1 MCSNCSE
8 FETNN
13 IIILGDGMSTR
24 NVLSKDGNTVLQQ
37 HNSAFP
43 KSNQLPHN
51 LVKTA
56 ANQSLGSPIRLEET
70 CKDTP
75 QQYNTPSFQK
85 ATSNARQVPPAL
97 KHPSSSTG
105 DLLPGI
111 DLDTV
116 AAMMQGGKGN

>member
-1 MCSNCSE
+1 
-8 FETNN
+8 
-13 IIILGDGMSTR
+13 MSTR
-24 NVLSKDGNTVLQQ
+24 NVLSKDGNIVVQQ
-37 HNSAFP
+37 QRSEVP

-51 LVKTA
+51 LVKTS

-70 CKDTP
+70 TSNNTT
-75 QQYNTPSFQK
+75 QQYNTPSFQN
-85 ATSNARQVPPAL
+85 AVNNARQVPPAL